1 MKYTE
6 SALHVLTALT
16 YKGIGKAW
24 IVKNIPNNV
33 PEEIV
38 VSLLNQSL
46 KTVKTTLDEF
56 KQRKIQI
63 EQQINNNADH
73 IDGVIAIG
81 DTNFPQHRGNVQ
93 NSQKP
98 VALFFKGD
106 ISLLNNKNVAVI
118 GLLQPDSTTEFAE
131 RKVVDMLVQEG
142 VTIVSGLANGCDAI
156 AHEQTLQS
164 KGKTIA
170 ILPSPLHNILPK
182 GNLGLAKDIF
192 RNGGLLITEYLND
205 AGSKIA
211 FNSRY
216 QERDRL
222 QALFSDV
229 IILAA
234 SYAKNDVGNDSG
246 ARLAMEYARQYTIP
260 RAVMYDELTNKD
272 NAKYDLNR
280 QIINE
285 TSETIVIHDKDCGPT
300 LRKMLSQISMV
311 KDDGFQSVLF

>member
-1 MKYTE
+1 MKYTDN
-6 SALHVLTALT
+6 ALHVLTALT

-24 IVKNIPNNV
+24 VVKNIPNNE
-33 PEEIV
+33 PEDIV

-46 KTVKTTLDEF
+46 KTVKTTQNEF

-63 EQQINNNADH
+63 EQQINKNANH
-73 IDGVIAIG
+73 IDGVLAIG
-81 DTNFPQHRGNVQ
+81 DIDFPQHRGNVQ
-93 NSQKP
+93 NSQKS
-98 VALFFKGD
+98 VALFYKGD

-118 GLLQPDSTTEFAE
+118 GLLQPDGTTEITE
-131 RKVVDMLVQEG
+131 RIVVDMLVQQG

-192 RNGGLLITEYLND
+192 RNGGLLLTEYLND
-205 AGSKIA
+205 AGSKMA

-234 SYAKNDVGNDSG
+234 SYAKNDMGNDSG

-260 RAVMYDELTNKD
+260 RAVIYDESTDTHNP
-272 NAKYDLNR
+272 KYDLNR
-280 QIINE
+280 QLINE
-285 TSETIVIHDKDCGPT
+285 TPDITIISNTDYDAVLKK
-300 LRKMLSQISMV
+300 LLSQISKV
-311 KDDGFQSVLF
+311 RHDAFQSDLF